1 MARHFAPT
9 EKKKI
14 KLPALPSLRSPALP
28 KLFPRVKRSY
38 APRRYARSF
47 SVREMVLVILATLLF
62 MAGIL
67 LPLPGAIRVLLNA
80 AAALLALLP
89 LLFSDLQS
97 ILQKKIPEDDLLV
110 LLGVIGAFCI
120 GEETGG
126 AIAAIL
132 YRVTQILESYALAR
146 ADAGFDL
153 LRDKLPDKAR
163 LVIGEQLQEVMP
175 ETVDPGQIIRVLSG
189 ETVPL
194 DGRIVSGVTE
204 MDLSALTGNSAL
216 KSVGLGSEVFS
227 GSVNR
232 GQAIDMETTRP
243 FNQGAAA
250 LLLHDVEDA
259 AEYESTPERW
269 TDRLAAWYA
278 FGIGVLALLIFLIP
292 SVISG
297 QWLRFLRTAVLFLLL
312 ASPSTPVIAIS
323 LSCFGGELSGVL
335 HGILSKGHDCF
346 EILSRVKT
354 MVFGKTGTITE
365 GRFVI
370 TEVRSNGVKRE
381 DLISVAAAAE
391 SYSHHPI
398 AQLLKTTAG
407 WTPEMAGSVMQVEE
421 IPGRGVSAFLEGKH
435 VYVGNASLLQEHSIP
450 FQVPSRAGAA
460 IHVAVENRYWGH
472 ILISD
477 KTRDGAF
484 DALEALRSQGVDQL
498 VMLTG
503 DVLSASRPLAAS
515 LGFDLMRTE
524 LSPKD
529 KVSAIRY
536 LISGA
541 GKSCSVG
548 FVGDGINDVPMLEAA
563 DVGIA
568 IDALEAWSEA
578 DAADILLLDNKIEQ
592 IPQAMGIARTL
603 MRILWENLGFWAASR
618 LVLLLWALGGTLSI
632 PLAATLST
640 VCCSAVL
647 INSLRSFSLK

>member
-9 EKKKI
+9 EKKKF

-67 LPLPGAIRVLLNA
+67 LPMPGAVRVVLNA

-97 ILQKKIPEDDLLV
+97 LLKKKIPEDDLLV

-120 GEETGG
+120 GEGTGG

-132 YRVTQILESYALAR
+132 YRVTQILEAYALAR

-175 ETVDPGQIIRVLSG
+175 ETVDPGQIIRVLPG
-189 ETVPL
+189 DTVPL
-194 DGRIVSGVTE
+194 DGKIISGVTE
-204 MDLSALTGNSAL
+204 MDLSALTGNTAL
-216 KSVGLGSEVFS
+216 KSLGVGSEVFS

-232 GQAIDMETTRP
+232 GQAVDLEVTRP

-292 SVISG
+292 SMISG
-297 QWLRFLRTAVLFLLL
+297 QWLRFLRSAILFLLL
-312 ASPSTPVIAIS
+312 ASPSTPVISIS

-354 MVFGKTGTITE
+354 MIFGKTGTITD

-381 DLISVAAAAE
+381 DLISVA
-391 SYSHHPI
+391 
-398 AQLLKTTAG
+398 
-407 WTPEMAGSVMQVEE
+407 
-421 IPGRGVSAFLEGKH
+421 GV
-435 VYVGNASLLQEHSIP
+435 
-450 FQVPSRAGAA
+450 
-460 IHVAVENRYWGH
+460 IHFEVTVLVENELGVV
-472 ILISD
+472 ILVYPVTHD
-477 KTRDGAF
+477 
-484 DALEALRSQGVDQL
+484 
-498 VMLTG
+498 
-503 DVLSASRPLAAS
+503 
-515 LGFDLMRTE
+515 E
-524 LSPKD
+524 LS
-529 KVSAIRY
+529 
-536 LISGA
+536 
-541 GKSCSVG
+541 
-548 FVGDGINDVPMLEAA
+548 
-563 DVGIA
+563 
-568 IDALEAWSEA
+568 
-578 DAADILLLDNKIEQ
+578 
-592 IPQAMGIARTL
+592 
-603 MRILWENLGFWAASR
+603 
-618 LVLLLWALGGTLSI
+618 
-632 PLAATLST
+632 
-640 VCCSAVL
+640 
-647 INSLRSFSLK
+647 

>member
-9 EKKKI
+9 PKKKI
-14 KLPALPSLRSPALP
+14 KLPQLPSFRTPALP

-62 MAGIL
+62 MASIL
-67 LPLPGAIRVLLNA
+67 LPLPKAILVCIQA
-80 AAALLALLP
+80 VASILALLP
-89 LLFSDLQS
+89 LLFSDLQNL
-97 ILQKKIPEDDLLV
+97 LQKKIPEDDLLV

-120 GEETGG
+120 GEGTGG
-126 AIAAIL
+126 TIAAIL
-132 YRVTQILESYALAR
+132 YRMTQILEGYALAR

-153 LRDKLPDKAR
+153 LRDKLADKAR
-163 LVIGEQLQEVMP
+163 LVIGDQLHEVMP
-175 ETVDPGQIIRVLSG
+175 ETVDPGQIVRVMPG

-204 MDLSALTGNSAL
+204 LDVSSLTGNNALRSAG
-216 KSVGLGSEVFS
+216 VGSEVFS

-232 GQAIDMETTRP
+232 GGAIDLEITRP

-250 LLLHDVEDA
+250 LLLHDVEEA
-259 AEYESTPERW
+259 AQYESTPERW
-269 TDRLAAWYA
+269 TDRVAAWYA
-278 FGIGVLALLIFLIP
+278 FGVGVAALLLFLIP
-292 SVISG
+292 SLISG
-297 QWLRFLRTAVLFLLL
+297 QWLRFLKSAVLFLLL

-346 EILSRVKT
+346 EILAQTKT

-365 GRFVI
+365 GRFTI

-398 AQLLKTTAG
+398 AQLLKTAAG
-407 WTPEMAGSVMQVEE
+407 WTPEMAASVMQVEE

-435 VYVGNASLLQEHSIP
+435 VYVGNASLLQEHEIP
-450 FQVPSRAGAA
+450 FQVPARAGAA

-477 KTRDGAF
+477 KTREGAF

-541 GKSCSVG
+541 GKGCSVG

-568 IDALEAWSEA
+568 IDALEAWSES
-578 DAADILLLDNKIEQ
+578 DSADILLLDDKIELL
-592 IPQAMGIARTL
+592 PQAMGIAKTL
-603 MRILWENLGFWAASR
+603 RRILWENLSFWGASR
-618 LVLLLWALGGTLSI
+618 LILLILAVAGTISI
-632 PLAATLST
+632 PLTAVLSA
-640 VCCSAVL
+640 VSCAVVL
-647 INSLRSFSLK
+647 INSLRSFALK

>member
-67 LPLPGAIRVLLNA
+67 LPLPRLIRVAMNA

-97 ILQKKIPEDDLLV
+97 LLQKKIPEDDLLV

-132 YRVTQILESYALAR
+132 YRVTQILEAYALAR

-175 ETVDPGQIIRVLSG
+175 ETVDPGQIIRVLAG

-194 DGRIVSGVTE
+194 DGKIVSGVTE
-204 MDLSALTGNSAL
+204 LDLSALTGNGAL
-216 KSVGLGSEVFS
+216 RSVGVGSEVFS

-232 GQAIDMETTRP
+232 GQAIDLETTRP

-278 FGIGVLALLIFLIP
+278 FGVGVLALLVFLIP
-292 SVISG
+292 SIISG
-297 QWLRFLRTAVLFLLL
+297 QWLRFLRAAVLFLLL

-346 EILSRVKT
+346 EILAQVKT

-398 AQLLKTTAG
+398 AMLLKAAAG

-541 GKSCSVG
+541 GKGCSVG

-563 DVGIA
+563 DVGVA
-568 IDALEAWSEA
+568 IDALGAWSEA
-578 DAADILLLDNKIEQ
+578 DAADILLLDDKIEQ
-592 IPQAMGIARTL
+592 LPQAMGIARTL
-603 MRILWENLGFWAASR
+603 RRILWENLGFWSASR

-640 VCCSAVL
+640 ACCAAVL

>member
-9 EKKKI
+9 EKKKF

-67 LPLPGAIRVLLNA
+67 LPMPGAVRVVLNA

-97 ILQKKIPEDDLLV
+97 LLKKKIPEDDLLV

-120 GEETGG
+120 GEGTGG

-132 YRVTQILESYALAR
+132 YRVTQILEAYALAR

-175 ETVDPGQIIRVLSG
+175 ETVDPGQIIRVLPG
-189 ETVPL
+189 DTVPL
-194 DGRIVSGVTE
+194 DGKIISGVTE
-204 MDLSALTGNSAL
+204 MDLSALTGNTAL
-216 KSVGLGSEVFS
+216 KCLGVGSEVFS

-232 GQAIDMETTRP
+232 GQAVDLEVTRP

-292 SVISG
+292 SMISG
-297 QWLRFLRTAVLFLLL
+297 QWLRFLRSAILFLLL
-312 ASPSTPVIAIS
+312 ASPSTPVISIS

-354 MVFGKTGTITE
+354 MIFGKTGTITE

-391 SYSHHPI
+391 SYSHHPV
-398 AQLLKTTAG
+398 AQLLKAAAG

-484 DALEALRSQGVDQL
+484 DALEALRSEGVDQL

-524 LSPKD
+524 LSPQD

-536 LISGA
+536 LISGS
-541 GKSCSVG
+541 GKACSVG

-568 IDALEAWSEA
+568 IDALDAWSEA
-578 DAADILLLDNKIEQ
+578 DAADVLLLDDRIEQ
-592 IPQAMGIARTL
+592 LPQAMGIARKL
-603 MRILWENLGFWAASR
+603 MRILWENLGFWAGSR
-618 LVLLLWALGGTLSI
+618 LVLLFWALGGSLSI

-640 VCCSAVL
+640 VCCAAVL
-647 INSLRSFSLK
+647 VNSLRSFSLK

>member
-9 EKKKI
+9 EKKKF

-67 LPLPGAIRVLLNA
+67 LPMPGAVRVVLNA

-97 ILQKKIPEDDLLV
+97 LLKKKIPEDDLLV

-120 GEETGG
+120 GEGTGG

-132 YRVTQILESYALAR
+132 YRVTQILEAYALAR

-175 ETVDPGQIIRVLSG
+175 ETVDPGQIIRVLPG
-189 ETVPL
+189 DTVPL
-194 DGRIVSGVTE
+194 DGKIISGVTE
-204 MDLSALTGNSAL
+204 MDLSALTGNTAL
-216 KSVGLGSEVFS
+216 KSLGVGSEVFS

-232 GQAIDMETTRP
+232 GQAVDLEVTRP

-292 SVISG
+292 SMISG
-297 QWLRFLRTAVLFLLL
+297 QWLRFLRSAILFLLL
-312 ASPSTPVIAIS
+312 ASPSTPVISIS

-354 MVFGKTGTITE
+354 MIFGKTGTITD

-391 SYSHHPI
+391 SYSHHPV
-398 AQLLKTTAG
+398 AQLLKAAAG

-484 DALEALRSQGVDQL
+484 DALEALRSEGVDQL

-524 LSPKD
+524 LSPQD

-536 LISGA
+536 LISGS
-541 GKSCSVG
+541 GKACSVG

-568 IDALEAWSEA
+568 IDALDAWSEA
-578 DAADILLLDNKIEQ
+578 DAADVLLLDDRIEQ
-592 IPQAMGIARTL
+592 LPQAMGIARKL
-603 MRILWENLGFWAASR
+603 MLILWENLGFWAGSR
-618 LVLLLWALGGTLSI
+618 LVLLFWALGGSLSI

-640 VCCSAVL
+640 VCCAAVL
-647 INSLRSFSLK
+647 VNSLRSFSLK

>member
-9 EKKKI
+9 EKKKF

>member
-1 MARHFAPT
+1 
-9 EKKKI
+9 
-14 KLPALPSLRSPALP
+14 
-28 KLFPRVKRSY
+28 
-38 APRRYARSF
+38 
-47 SVREMVLVILATLLF
+47 
-62 MAGIL
+62 
-67 LPLPGAIRVLLNA
+67 
-80 AAALLALLP
+80 
-89 LLFSDLQS
+89 
-97 ILQKKIPEDDLLV
+97 
-110 LLGVIGAFCI
+110 
-120 GEETGG
+120 
-126 AIAAIL
+126 
-132 YRVTQILESYALAR
+132 
-146 ADAGFDL
+146 
-153 LRDKLPDKAR
+153 
-163 LVIGEQLQEVMP
+163 
-175 ETVDPGQIIRVLSG
+175 
-189 ETVPL
+189 
-194 DGRIVSGVTE
+194 
-204 MDLSALTGNSAL
+204 
-216 KSVGLGSEVFS
+216 
-227 GSVNR
+227 
-232 GQAIDMETTRP
+232 
-243 FNQGAAA
+243 
-250 LLLHDVEDA
+250 
-259 AEYESTPERW
+259 
-269 TDRLAAWYA
+269 
-278 FGIGVLALLIFLIP
+278 
-292 SVISG
+292 
-297 QWLRFLRTAVLFLLL
+297 
-312 ASPSTPVIAIS
+312 
-323 LSCFGGELSGVL
+323 
-335 HGILSKGHDCF
+335 
-346 EILSRVKT
+346 
-354 MVFGKTGTITE
+354 
-365 GRFVI
+365 
-370 TEVRSNGVKRE
+370 
-381 DLISVAAAAE
+381 
-391 SYSHHPI
+391 
-398 AQLLKTTAG
+398 
-407 WTPEMAGSVMQVEE
+407 MAGSVMQVEE

>member
-618 LVLLLWALGGTLSI
+618 LVLLLSALGGTLSI